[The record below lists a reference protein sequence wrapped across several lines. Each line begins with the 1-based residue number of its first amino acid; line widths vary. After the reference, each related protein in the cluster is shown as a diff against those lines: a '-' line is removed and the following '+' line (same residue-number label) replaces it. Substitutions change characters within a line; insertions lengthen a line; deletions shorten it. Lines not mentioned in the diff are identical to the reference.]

1 MNEFVTKKIR
11 TNKIK
16 RKNRTKAKKIIIALW
31 PSTCKTC
38 VWCTSSS
45 QLRRWIG
52 HFKRIYTV
60 DDKNNV
66 LFLIVNTRKHAADEL
81 KCNAWKRSVTEIV
94 VETTRHIHPLTSSVS
109 LWRLYQVSLLVAYT
123 HTKMHF
129 CRWHTGPNVCVLL
142 VRCQPEKKWR
152 RKQTAINLLT
162 KNEIHKKNNS
172 KKKTS
177 DRNTRAHV
185 VFRCICAY
193 MRLVGCCRFI
203 YRFELINRIDTRPT
217 FSIES
222 VFCCC
227 RCLSSFGVYIYI
239 LMTMWRIVV
248 LYVALFV
255 CAHFFTPSFACCLIF
270 IALVRS

>member
-1 MNEFVTKKIR
+1 MKKKKKKTVAAMEKDFFLACNNLIGWPKSIRMNEFVTKKIR

-162 KNEIHKKNNS
+162 KNEIHKKKTIRR
-172 KKKTS
+172 KK
-177 DRNTRAHV
+177 
-185 VFRCICAY
+185 
-193 MRLVGCCRFI
+193 
-203 YRFELINRIDTRPT
+203 RPIVT
-217 FSIES
+217 QEPTLF
-222 VFCCC
+222 
-227 RCLSSFGVYIYI
+227 FGVFVHICG
-239 LMTMWRIVV
+239 WSAVAV
-248 LYVALFV
+248 LY
-255 CAHFFTPSFACCLIF
+255 
-270 IALVRS
+270 IASN